1 MRRDVAAPR
10 DLPLFEGQ
18 AFVGGTPLPLGPE
31 RCVPATHWA
40 GSRIRWWPFHS
51 LMQASGILLNFF

>member
-40 GSRIRWWPFHS
+40 LGFDGGHFTASCRLQGSY
-51 LMQASGILLNFF
+51 